1 MEIFYE
7 DYFDAVIVIT
17 GTDMADNEAALQRCS

>member
-7 DYFDAVIVIT
+7 DYFDAVIVVT
-17 GTDMADNEAALQRCS
+17 GTDMADNEAALQRRT